1 MAEEE
6 YLNMAHDESFK
17 YQQQPQYPFGMPLRP
32 GLEQFRVAWRKK
44 LKGKWSKKEANLEC
58 GARSPLAM
66 FGGGSMRARSLELS
80 TLVVHWSRWWWYKE
94 LLAETD
100 LLSLQD
106 PEIRISHAPQSNMKA
121 LPARQRAWL
130 PALVAGERE
139 AKAFLASRVVAIIY
153 LPEKSGVCPSSP
165 CGQEW
170 GLWSKNGRS
179 SLAEAGRGLNFYG
192 QAPTWCNS
200 TVWLNGGS
208 SKFLMAG
215 PDTAK
220 HGTADLEFSRRR
232 DQPRGVLPHLIYL
245 RKTFFQIFT
254 AAE

>member
-1 MAEEE
+1 
-6 YLNMAHDESFK
+6 
-17 YQQQPQYPFGMPLRP
+17 
-32 GLEQFRVAWRKK
+32 
-44 LKGKWSKKEANLEC
+44 
-58 GARSPLAM
+58 M

-80 TLVVHWSRWWWYKE
+80 TLVVHWSRWWWYKVGE
-94 LLAETD
+94 LHAQNSLQKQV

-130 PALVAGERE
+130 PVLVAGERE

-200 TVWLNGGS
+200 TIWLNGGKVDS
-208 SKFLMAG
+208 IRVFPNLVGFCLDSQSLMWK
-215 PDTAK
+215 TSES
-220 HGTADLEFSRRR
+220 LEHQDYSA
-232 DQPRGVLPHLIYL
+232 V
-245 RKTFFQIFT
+245 
-254 AAE
+254 